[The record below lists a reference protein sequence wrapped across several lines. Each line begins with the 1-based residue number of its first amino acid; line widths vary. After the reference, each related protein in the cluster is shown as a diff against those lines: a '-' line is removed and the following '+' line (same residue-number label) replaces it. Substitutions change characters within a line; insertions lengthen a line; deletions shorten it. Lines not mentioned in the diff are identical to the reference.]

1 MDLDIIKE
9 SIISFLVNIYILF
22 KNNTNIVFLIFIIIV
37 VIILTYLFS
46 KNRRIKSKLNFINNN
61 LKYDELRSTV
71 DYCGLS
77 SNNQDKL
84 IVNIEPLNNGIK
96 ILNKDI
102 DLWKYNLSSEF
113 VVEIKGKTN
122 NKYDNLI
129 NKPYN
134 IKNIDPTES
143 NKLYFTNNTTFPAS
157 GISLNDENDEN
168 EPNKQNNLVEL
179 IFYRVN
185 SSSNDNPYKYKKLC
199 EYTFSSSYNSFLIG
213 NQLIDYC
220 SLDMIQQVLYLGA
233 RYIEIPIYDLEQKN
247 DTIPVLYNT
256 YNGTRM
262 TLNYIEIEKVLELL
276 GKMAFNYRLLNNNND
291 PLFIYL
297 NIKTKNIKTLD
308 KVHDY
313 IIKYLNKYLLPRS
326 YNHINI
332 AFTKLC
338 EIENKCVI
346 LSSGGYKKSKLD
358 EIINCSTDKDYLK
371 RITYNEALL
380 NKDEMLGTKFKLNSN
395 KVKFVSSNIND
406 AHTAKSLFKDYIEI
420 VDNNINLFNYGITKG
435 DGLNIS
441 GSKNSKNNSGE
452 FMYLI
457 DSITK
462 NKIVFDKSVELT
474 NEEIGT
480 YISLHLYDK
489 DGKGEKLEEFNKN
502 NLTIVIP
509 DSKLSSYNFE
519 YKNAMYKG
527 CQFVCMNFQNIDEN
541 MKNYFNMFK
550 KKSILFKPKV
560 LINNITI
567 PKSIGLNSM
576 VPQKNN
582 NVILNFDYNLI
593 DSIRSERYANI
604 TPFSN
609 NKLKLIGYGQTLND
623 KNLRHIKFSMNSN
636 NFNSRFKLIK
646 GLNNQSGYISIKL
659 GERYLT
665 YKDCCC
671 YLYLSKS
678 PSDDINSNKIDN
690 SIKYKFN
697 NSASFLALNSPITKK
712 GFNSFGVLKS
722 IKDKEKLYYLK
733 IRSNFNSN
741 RKLFVKKVTEYE
753 SKLYLTSQN
762 GTKLVVLKPKFN
774 INGNFFP
781 TGDIVINEDRLL
793 TLNYD
798 ETIKVTTASTNIKNK
813 YTRELDTNKTPEL
826 VCKQDNM
833 LLNKKCYKPCKLGYK
848 EDPDDKKNCLYEYN
862 NESVLK
868 EIEPLTN
875 KNKKCPYGYELDSNK
890 CYKKCSEGYLGN
902 GNICE
907 EDNTIVNKK
916 KLKVQQV
923 IKSEQN
929 FETELFSGATDHPK
943 DYELIWDNKDM
954 IDLYDDQQ
962 ISIWKPISN
971 EGFMEMGNVFVNGY
985 NKPQTNEV
993 VCISVD
999 YLKEESIYSNDE
1011 NYDFGNPIYYNKKA
1025 QLALWDITQHDYV
1038 KAYPFVK
1045 LENNDNDTGSVVI
1058 PNSIEFKMYDF
1069 ITEEK
1074 DYYDKL
1080 YLDSNISSNL
1090 EKEATLF
1097 KINFDSIIKTNGN
1110 DIYDYLMK
1118 LENSNGKLI
1127 SYTPSDNGNK
1137 MCMSLPQPYWSS
1149 FYEDVTSNIE
1159 SKTTYSNI
1167 NKPKIKFESC
1177 KSRDYFGTNWNY
1189 YDNDN
1194 TIRLEGN
1201 KDVCL
1206 TYNGDPKS
1214 KISLDINDTN
1224 NYLYLDKCNPDSNQ
1238 QFEIDTKKDT
1248 QNIKVLTNKE
1258 YDPNACL
1265 THTPEDGLR
1274 LEECGD
1280 KKFTV
1285 VSKWM
1290 NKIATVDK
1298 CSKIDAEKEMEK
1310 IGAIELC
1317 NNLSYYIVYLSDGF
1331 KHRHEEYCSY
1341 EDAKEIYEK
1350 VKNEYKRGIAIIHGD
1365 KILKKKRLSSN
1376 EDTIFKNYSTKLLNM
1391 VGDCVKCKKPSKILC
1406 VENSIVD
1413 SDHTYFENN
1422 KEKKSIS
1429 EYCRKLKNEQNFKC
1443 SRGFRQKF
1451 TNNLNPNDFCIN
1463 YNKEVFVYI
1472 YSKEQ
1477 YPNLGLDV
1485 SRVSQNDKPITNARM
1500 QPVDNLLGETYDS
1513 NYHIFLKGICTN
1525 IENNPT
1531 QFRIIFDKDKVQG
1544 LSLNYVDLY
1553 KFSNDIILNYIPKY
1567 NKLKI
1572 GTKVLAKLT
1581 NQENDALMNKTN
1593 IDYDILG
1600 FRTNNKVSINS
1611 SEIRFMGVVI
1621 NKLKNNQV
1629 EIMFSINSY
1638 ESNPKNNSIANNK
1651 NRPFSLSNIRKI
1663 YNVNDLVLLKKA
1675 PLCL

>member
-9 SIISFLVNIYILF
+9 SIISFLINIYILF

-46 KNRRIKSKLNFINNN
+46 KNRRIKSKLNYINNN
-61 LKYDELRSTV
+61 LKYDELRSTI
-71 DYCGLS
+71 DYCGIS
-77 SNNQDKL
+77 SNTQDKL
-84 IVNIEPLNNGIK
+84 IANIEPLNNGIK
-96 ILNKDI
+96 ILNTEI
-102 DLWKYNLSSEF
+102 DLWTYNLSSEF
-113 VVEIKGKTN
+113 VVEIKGKNN
-122 NKYDNLI
+122 NKYDNLV

-134 IKNIDPTES
+134 IKNIDPIDST
-143 NKLYFTNNTTFPAS
+143 KLYFTNDTSFPANGS
-157 GISLNDENDEN
+157 SLNDTNDT
-168 EPNKQNNLVEL
+168 NNLVEL

-185 SSSNDNPYKYKKLC
+185 THSNDNPYKYKKIC

-220 SLDMIQQVLYLGA
+220 SLDMIQQVLYFGA
-233 RYIEIPIYDLEQKN
+233 RYIEIPIYDLEQTN

-276 GKMAFNYRLLNNNND
+276 GKNGFNHRLLNNYND

-338 EIENKCVI
+338 EVENKCVI
-346 LSSGGYKKSKLD
+346 LSSGGYRNSKLD
-358 EIINCSTDKDYLK
+358 KIINCSTDKDYLK

-380 NKDEMLGTKFKLNSN
+380 NKDELQGAKFKLNSN

-406 AHTAKSLFKDYIEI
+406 AHTSKSLFKDYIEI
-420 VDNNINLFNYGITKG
+420 VDDNINLFNYGITKG

-441 GSKNSKNNSGE
+441 GSKNAKNNSGE

-457 DSITK
+457 DNITR
-462 NKIVFDKSVELT
+462 NKIVFNKSVELT
-474 NEEIGT
+474 NQEIGS
-480 YISLHLYDK
+480 YISLHIYDK
-489 DGKGEKLEEFNKN
+489 DGQGERLEEYNKN

-509 DSKLSSYNFE
+509 DSKFTSSNYE

-541 MKNYFNMFK
+541 MKNYFNLFK
-550 KKSILFKPKV
+550 KKAILFKPKV

-567 PKSIGLNSM
+567 QKSISINSM

-582 NVILNFDYNLI
+582 DIVLNLDYNLI

-604 TPFSN
+604 IPFSN
-609 NKLKLIGYGQTLND
+609 NNLRLIGYGQTLND
-623 KNLRHIKFSMNSN
+623 TNLRNVKFNMNYN
-636 NFNSRFKLIK
+636 NTNARFKLIK
-646 GLNNQSGYISIKL
+646 GLNNQTGYISIKL
-659 GERYLT
+659 GDRYLT
-665 YKDCCC
+665 YRDCCC
-671 YLYLSKS
+671 YLYLTKS

-697 NSASFLALNSPITKK
+697 NSASFLALNSPIIKK
-712 GFNSFGVLKS
+712 GYNSLGIIKS
-722 IKDKEKLYYLK
+722 IKDKDTLYYLK
-733 IRSNFNSN
+733 IRSKFNSN
-741 RKLFVKKVTEYE
+741 RRLFVKKVSEYE
-753 SKLYLTSQN
+753 TKLHLTSQN
-762 GTKLVVLKPKFN
+762 GTKLVVLKPKYN
-774 INGNFFP
+774 VNGRFFP
-781 TGDIVINEDRLL
+781 TGDIVISEDRLL
-793 TLNYD
+793 TLNY
-798 ETIKVTTASTNIKNK
+798 EQSILATTSANNNFSDK
-813 YTRELDTNKTPEL
+813 YTRKLDVKQTPNL
-826 VCKQDNM
+826 VCNQDNM

-848 EDPDDKKNCLYEYN
+848 EDPKDKTNCVYEYN
-862 NESVLK
+862 DETVLK
-868 EIEPLTN
+868 ELEPITN
-875 KNKKCPYGYELDSNK
+875 DNKQCPYGYELDSDK
-890 CYKKCSEGYLGN
+890 CYKLCDDGYLGN
-902 GNICE
+902 GNMCE
-907 EDNTIVNKK
+907 EDTKVVKK
-916 KLKVQQV
+916 KQTKKNTAKI

-929 FETELFSGATDHPK
+929 FETDIFSGATDHPK
-943 DYELIWDNKDM
+943 DYELVWDNKDM
-954 IDLYDDQQ
+954 IDLYNEQE
-962 ISIWKPISN
+962 ISIWKPIPN
-971 EGFMEMGNVFVNGY
+971 EGFIEMGNVFVNGY
-985 NKPQTNEV
+985 IKPQMNEV

-1011 NYDFGNPIYYNKKA
+1011 NYDFGNPIFYNVKS
-1025 QLALWDITQHDYV
+1025 QLALWNITQHDYI
-1038 KAYPFVK
+1038 KAFPFVK
-1045 LENNDNDTGSVVI
+1045 LENNDNHNGSVVI
-1058 PNSIEFKMYDF
+1058 PNSIEFKMYNF

-1074 DYYDKL
+1074 DYYDRL
-1080 YLDSNISSNL
+1080 YLDSNISTNL
-1090 EKEATLF
+1090 EKESTLF
-1097 KINFDSIIKTNGN
+1097 KISFDSITQTNGN

-1118 LENSNGKLI
+1118 LENNNGKLL
-1127 SYTPSDNGNK
+1127 SYTPSENGNQ

-1149 FYEDVTSNIE
+1149 FYQDVSRNIE
-1159 SKTTYSNI
+1159 QKTTDLD
-1167 NKPKIKFESC
+1167 KPKIKFESC

-1189 YDNDN
+1189 YKSDN

-1201 KDVCL
+1201 KDACL

-1214 KISLDINDTN
+1214 NISLDIDDNN
-1224 NYLYLDKCNPDSNQ
+1224 NYLYLDKCSPDSNQ
-1238 QFEIDTKKDT
+1238 QFEVGNDGGDTENK
-1248 QNIKVLTNKE
+1248 NIKVLTNTE

-1290 NKIATVDK
+1290 DKIATVDK
-1298 CSKIDAEKEMEK
+1298 CSKIDAEKEMKK

-1341 EDAKEIYEK
+1341 EDAEEVYEK
-1350 VKNEYKRGIAIIHGD
+1350 VKDKYKRGIAIIHGE

-1376 EDTIFKNYSTKLLNM
+1376 EDNIFKNYNTKLLNM

-1406 VENSIVD
+1406 EANSIQK
-1413 SDHTYFENN
+1413 SDYTYFENE

-1429 EYCRKLKNEQNFKC
+1429 EHCRKLKNETNFKC
-1443 SRGFRQKF
+1443 SRGYRQKF
-1451 TNNLNPNDFCIN
+1451 ITNLTPTDFCIN

-1472 YSKEQ
+1472 YSKDQFPE
-1477 YPNLGLDV
+1477 LGIDV
-1485 SRVSQNDKPITNARM
+1485 ARVSKNDKSILNARM
-1500 QPVDNLLGETYDS
+1500 QPVDNLLGENYDS

-1525 IENNPT
+1525 IEDNPNK
-1531 QFRIIFDKDKVQG
+1531 FRIVFDKDKVQG

-1593 IDYDILG
+1593 IDYDVLG
-1600 FRTNNKVSINS
+1600 FRTNNKISINS

>member
-22 KNNTNIVFLIFIIIV
+22 KDNTNIVFLIFIIIV

-61 LKYDELRSTV
+61 LKYDELRKTI

-77 SNNQDKL
+77 NNSKDKL
-84 IVNIEPLNNGIK
+84 IAYIKPLSNGIEVLHRGK
-96 ILNKDI
+96 KV

-122 NKYDNLI
+122 YKYNNLV

-134 IKNIDPTES
+134 IKNIDPIES
-143 NKLYFTNNTTFPAS
+143 NKLYFTNDTIFPANGS
-157 GISLNDENDEN
+157 SLNEDN
-168 EPNKQNNLVEL
+168 EDNEDNNLVEL

-213 NQLIDYC
+213 NQLLDYC
-220 SLDMIQQVLYLGA
+220 SLEMIQQVLYLGA

-256 YNGTRM
+256 FNGSRM
-262 TLNYIEIEKVLELL
+262 TLNYIEIDKVLELL
-276 GKMAFNYRLLNNNND
+276 GKMAFNFRLLNNYND

-297 NIKTKNIKTLD
+297 NIKTKNIRTLD

-313 IIKYLNKYLLPRS
+313 IIKYLNKYLLPKS

-338 EIENKCVI
+338 DIENKCVI
-346 LSSGGYKKSKLD
+346 LSSGGYEKSKLD
-358 EIINCSTDKDYLK
+358 KIINCSTDKDYLK

-380 NKDEMLGTKFKLNSN
+380 NKDEMQGTKFKLNSN

-406 AHTAKSLFKDYIEI
+406 SHTEKSLFKDHIEI
-420 VDNNINLFNYGITKG
+420 IDNNINLFNYGITKG

-441 GSKNSKNNSGE
+441 GSKNAKNNSGE

-489 DGKGEKLEEFNKN
+489 DGKGEQLEEYNKN

-509 DSKLSSYNFE
+509 DSKLSSANYQ
-519 YKNAMYKG
+519 YKNVIYKG
-527 CQFVCMNFQNIDEN
+527 CQFVCMNFQNIDEH
-541 MKNYFNMFK
+541 MKNYFNLFK
-550 KKSILFKPKV
+550 TKGILFKPKV

-567 PKSIGLNSM
+567 PKGISLNSM

-582 NVILNFDYNLI
+582 NIVLNLDYNLI
-593 DSIRSERYANI
+593 DNIRSERYANI
-604 TPFSN
+604 IPFSN
-609 NKLKLIGYGQTLND
+609 NKLKLIGYGQTLED
-623 KNLRHIKFSMNSN
+623 TNLRHIKFSMNYN
-636 NFNSRFKLIK
+636 NINSRFKLIK
-646 GLNNQSGYISIKL
+646 GLNNQPGYISIKL
-659 GERYLT
+659 GDRYLT
-665 YKDCCC
+665 YRECCC
-671 YLYLSKS
+671 YLYLTKS
-678 PSDDINSNKIDN
+678 PNDDINSNKIDN

-712 GFNSFGVLKS
+712 GFNSFGIIKS

-733 IRSNFNSN
+733 IRSNFNSD
-741 RKLFVKKVTEYE
+741 RKLFVKKVSEYE

-762 GTKLVVLKPKFN
+762 GNKLVVLKPKFN
-774 INGNFFP
+774 INGHFFP

-798 ETIKVTTASTNIKNK
+798 ETIKVTTASNNTIKDTYK
-813 YTRELDTNKTPEL
+813 RKLDSKQTPEI
-826 VCKQDNM
+826 VCNNNNILINDN
-833 LLNKKCYKPCKLGYK
+833 CYKPCKLGYK
-848 EDPDDKKNCLYEYN
+848 QDPNNKLNCLYEYN
-862 NESVLK
+862 NDETELK
-868 EIEPLTN
+868 EIQPLTN
-875 KNKKCPYGYELDSNK
+875 DNKQCPYGYELDNNK
-890 CYKKCSEGYLGN
+890 CYKECDDGYLGN
-902 GNICE
+902 ENICE
-907 EDNTIVNKK
+907 ENNSVVMKK
-916 KLKVQQV
+916 KLKVQKI

-929 FETELFSGATDHPK
+929 FQTELFSGAIDHPK
-943 DYELIWDNKDM
+943 DYELIWDNKEI
-954 IDLYDDQQ
+954 IDLYDDQE
-962 ISIWKPISN
+962 ISIWKPIPN

-985 NKPQTNEV
+985 KKPQTNEV
-993 VCISVD
+993 VCISLD

-1011 NYDFGNPIYYNKKA
+1011 NYDFGNPIFYNTKS
-1025 QLALWDITQHDYV
+1025 QLALWNITQHDYV

-1058 PNSIEFKMYDF
+1058 PNIIEFKMYDF

-1080 YLDSNISSNL
+1080 YLDSNITSNI

-1110 DIYDYLMK
+1110 NIYDYLMK

-1149 FYEDVTSNIE
+1149 FYQDVTSNIE
-1159 SKTTYSNI
+1159 SKITDSNI

-1189 YDNDN
+1189 YDVDN

-1201 KDVCL
+1201 KDACL
-1206 TYNGDPKS
+1206 TYNGNPKS
-1214 KISLDINDTN
+1214 KISLDINDSN
-1224 NYLYLDKCNPDSNQ
+1224 NYLYLDKCSPDSNQ
-1238 QFEIDTKKDT
+1238 QFEIGNKN
-1248 QNIKVLTNKE
+1248 QNIRVLTNTE

-1290 NKIATVDK
+1290 DNIATVDK

-1317 NNLSYYIVYLSDGF
+1317 ENLSYYIIYLSDGF

-1341 EDAKEIYEK
+1341 EDAKEMYEK
-1350 VKNEYKRGIAIIHGD
+1350 VKNKYKRGIAIIHDD
-1365 KILKKKRLSSN
+1365 KILDKKRLSSN
-1376 EDTIFKNYSTKLLNM
+1376 EDNIFKNYSSQLVNM
-1391 VGDCVKCKKPSKILC
+1391 VGSCVKCKKPSKILC
-1406 VENSIVD
+1406 VENSVAK
-1413 SDHTYFENN
+1413 SDHTHFENE
-1422 KEKKSIS
+1422 KEKKDIS
-1429 EYCRKLKNEQNFKC
+1429 EHCRTLENERNFKC

-1451 TNNLNPNDFCIN
+1451 MNNLQSNDFCIN

-1472 YSKEQ
+1472 YSKDQ
-1477 YPNLGLDV
+1477 YPQLGLDV
-1485 SRVSQNDKPITNARM
+1485 SRISQNDKPILNARM
-1500 QPVDNLLGETYDS
+1500 QPVDNLLGEKYDS
-1513 NYHIFLKGICTN
+1513 NYHIFLKGICTY
-1525 IENNPT
+1525 IENNPNK
-1531 QFRIIFDKDKVQG
+1531 FRIVFDKDKVKG
-1544 LSLNYVDLY
+1544 LSLNYIDLY
-1553 KFSNDIILNYIPKY
+1553 KFSNDIILNYIPIY

-1572 GTKVLAKLT
+1572 GSKVLAKLT
-1581 NQENDALMNKTN
+1581 NQENDVLMDKTN
-1593 IDYDILG
+1593 IDYDIIG
-1600 FRTNNKVSINS
+1600 YRTNNKININS

-1638 ESNPKNNSIANNK
+1638 ESNPKNHSISNNK